1 MSTNK
6 EIAETILRQLG
17 GNRFI
22 AMTGASSFSYGDR
35 CLTFRIGKNEK
46 KVKAVRITLEPSD
59 TYRMEFMAIRN
70 LEVKT
75 LSDASNVY
83 CDNIREVFMNHTGL
97 YTSLL

>member
-75 LSDASNVY
+75 LSEKVGVY
-83 CDNIREVFMNHTGL
+83 CDMLQEIFTNETGL
-97 YTSLL
+97 YTKL